1 MPLFVYIALTAD
13 YLSDVYSVGSFS
25 RLSWV
30 VVKGDNQ
37 GLQAVTCFV
46 IFCRCGWIAIRS

>member
-1 MPLFVYIALTAD
+1 MRLFVYIALTAD

-37 GLQAVTCFV
+37 GLQAVRATSFLYW
-46 IFCRCGWIAIRS
+46 FRRSRRQ